1 MRKYFVPIV
10 AIMLLSAC
18 HYRSIKGDGNVVS
31 RDRDVR
37 DFKNVKLRGFMNVYL
52 TQDANMK
59 VTIEGEEN
67 IIEHIRTY
75 RENNSL
81 IISTESGVRL
91 RNTKPVNVYVSAP
104 LLEEISIA
112 GSGDIVSKT
121 KISNDSHMEFSISGS
136 GNINVDVD
144 APAVKVDISGS
155 GNSDL
160 KGKTKD
166 LTIGIAG
173 SGQSRSKE
181 LMSENATVSI
191 AGSGDAYVFA
201 SSSLDVSVAG
211 SGDVY
216 YLGQPHINSKI
227 AGSGSVKSLQ

>member
-1 MRKYFVPIV
+1 
-10 AIMLLSAC
+10 
-18 HYRSIKGDGNVVS
+18 
-31 RDRDVR
+31 
-37 DFKNVKLRGFMNVYL
+37 
-52 TQDANMK
+52 
-59 VTIEGEEN
+59 
-67 IIEHIRTY
+67 
-75 RENNSL
+75 
-81 IISTESGVRL
+81 
-91 RNTKPVNVYVSAP
+91 
-104 LLEEISIA
+104 
-112 GSGDIVSKT
+112 
-121 KISNDSHMEFSISGS
+121 
-136 GNINVDVD
+136 
-144 APAVKVDISGS
+144 VKVDISGS